1 MLVIKRKASESILIG
16 DDIEIIIS
24 EITADKVKIAIN
36 APKDIKVTRK
46 ELAETCEFNISA
58 SEKVNKV
65 SLTSIKDKLK
75 SIEKNK

>member
-24 EITADKVKIAIN
+24 EITADKVKIAIK
-36 APKDIKVTRK
+36 APKDIIVTRK

-65 SLTSIKDKLK
+65 SLKSIKDKLK
-75 SIEKNK
+75 GLDKNK

>member
-65 SLTSIKDKLK
+65 SLISIKDKLK
-75 SIEKNK
+75 GLDKNK

>member
-24 EITADKVKIAIN
+24 EITADKVKLAIK
-36 APKDIKVTRK
+36 APIDIKVTRK

-65 SLTSIKDKLK
+65 SIISIKDKLK
-75 SIEKNK
+75 GLDKNK

>member
-24 EITADKVKIAIN
+24 EITADKVKIAIK

-65 SLTSIKDKLK
+65 RLISIKDKLK
-75 SIEKNK
+75 GLDKNK